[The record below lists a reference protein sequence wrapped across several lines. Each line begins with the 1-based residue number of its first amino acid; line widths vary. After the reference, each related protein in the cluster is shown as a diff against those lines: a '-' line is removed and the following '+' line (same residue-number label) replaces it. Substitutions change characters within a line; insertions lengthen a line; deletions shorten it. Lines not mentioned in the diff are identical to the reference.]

1 MISTSILPGETFSLF
16 HFGAGTIKLEIACNG
31 AAQSV
36 TQMRMMIL
44 MIMII
49 LMTIMMIILD
59 HLWQE
64 ETPPPIKHGSR
75 PGDFQARVTGAALNW
90 TFLNIV

>member
-1 MISTSILPGETFSLF
+1 MWSTTIMISTSIPPGETFSLF

-44 MIMII
+44 MIMIM
-49 LMTIMMIILD
+49 MTDDDKNLHLLVDSTVAGWRRTHQGLNHIIL
-59 HLWQE
+59 
-64 ETPPPIKHGSR
+64 IRSS
-75 PGDFQARVTGAALNW
+75 
-90 TFLNIV
+90 

>member
-1 MISTSILPGETFSLF
+1 MISTSIPPGETFSLF

-44 MIMII
+44 IIMI
-49 LMTIMMIILD
+49 LMTMMLMMIRIFTSSL
-59 HLWQE
+59 
-64 ETPPPIKHGSR
+64 I
-75 PGDFQARVTGAALNW
+75 ALSLGGGGH
-90 TFLNIV
+90 TRDSIISS